1 MTGLRMGEAV
11 LFSGRSATLAL
22 PLAARTGLSGRC
34 LVFGT
39 PDATA
44 ALDAAAQRE
53 GLLVETAEAPPADAT
68 FDLAVVEAGGPWAPA
83 AAACLP
89 AVRPGGRIVIASG
102 PPRTG
107 LLGRLGG
114 QPPGP
119 EVEAAIVSA
128 LTGQGWHR
136 ARGIGTRDG
145 VLFVEA
151 FRHPP
156 ASA

>member
-1 MTGLRMGEAV
+1 MTGLRMGETV
-11 LFSGRSATLAL
+11 VFGGRSASLML

-34 LVFGT
+34 LVFGPLET
-39 PDATA
+39 IT
-44 ALDAAAQRE
+44 ALDAAATRA

-89 AVRPGGRIVIASG
+89 AVRHGGRIVIASG

-128 LTGQGWHR
+128 LTGQGWLR
-136 ARGIGTRDG
+136 ARGIGTRGG

-151 FRHPP
+151 FR
-156 ASA
+156 